1 MTPEALKILNTFQK
15 TELATQKVELGVID
29 DIVKEKEK
37 YSKSVLAANSKSNS
51 VVDNAKAAISLY
63 QQAIKDYGVI
73 LNQISVVKKQANQLG
88 FDIPPKINQLEQE
101 VNSSLSYMDKRIKG
115 LTSAT
120 TVTS

>member
-1 MTPEALKILNTFQK
+1 MQTEKLVNEVLFGK
-15 TELATQKVELGVID
+15 TELASQKIELGVID

-37 YSKSVLAANSKSNS
+37 YSKSVLAGNTKSNS

-63 QQAIKDYGVI
+63 QQAIKDYALI
-73 LNQISVVKKQANQLG
+73 LNQVNAVKKQAAQLG

>member
-1 MTPEALKILNTFQK
+1 MQTEKLVFNKLFGK
-15 TELATQKVELGVID
+15 TELASEKVELGVID

-37 YSKSVLAANSKSNS
+37 YSKSVQAGNSKSNS

-73 LNQISVVKKQANQLG
+73 LNQVNAVKKQAAQLG